1 MRLVPILLLSALSA
15 GLIACGDK
23 DDTQAPEGDTDTE
36 TDADT
41 DTDTDSDA
49 DSDADTDVPYGP
61 ENDWWHASASDVPE
75 GLTGTGWG
83 VGDTAHNFTFID
95 QNGDEVELY
104 QFYGRVVLL
113 DLFADW

>member
-1 MRLVPILLLSALSA
+1 MRRLAAALSLSLLLPAL
-15 GLIACGDK
+15 LVACGDK
-23 DDTQAPEGDTDTE
+23 EDTQVPEGDTDTD

-41 DTDTDSDA
+41 DADADSDA
-49 DSDADTDVPYGP
+49 DSDVAQYGP
-61 ENDWWHASASDVPE
+61 DNAWWHANASDVPE
-75 GLTGTGWG
+75 GLSGTGWG
-83 VGDTAHNFTFID
+83 VGDTAHNFTLVD